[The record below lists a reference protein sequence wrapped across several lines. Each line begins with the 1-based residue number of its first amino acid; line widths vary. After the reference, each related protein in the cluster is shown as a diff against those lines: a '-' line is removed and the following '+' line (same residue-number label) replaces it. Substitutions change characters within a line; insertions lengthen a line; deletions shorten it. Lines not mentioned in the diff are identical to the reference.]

1 MNKLKMSYDEFM
13 QSTPGKSAG
22 IFFGDTDR
30 YMKAMDWL
38 YKTFEGWPGNFSIN
52 LEYDAI
58 KILIASSMFSA
69 CSGKSGRHPRQLF
82 DKYLKIE
89 NSGVPQAMAD
99 AACNFS
105 CVEPIDYLM
114 MEDYLITRF
123 NSIVSPID
131 FKLTSSD
138 WIGNYGFGGL
148 KVLYLIEDR
157 EPLRNRYDRY
167 YSIARE
173 CNVLHDTEISGCV
186 QFVTIA
192 DDASNK
198 SIFEALDEHDKK
210 AVLLCA
216 RILTRRIFNVG
227 LARSIGSDIIRRI
240 VCNGDD
246 ALAGKWMEVTARYS
260 TMSLDD
266 LEGFIDMPQK

>member
-1 MNKLKMSYDEFM
+1 MSKLKMSYEEFM
-13 QSTPGKSAG
+13 QSAPGKSAG
-22 IFFGDTDR
+22 IFFGDSDR
-30 YMKAMDWL
+30 YKKSMDWL
-38 YKTFEGWPGNFSIN
+38 YKTFEGWPGDFSIN
-52 LEYDAI
+52 FEYDAI
-58 KILIASSMFSA
+58 KILIAASMYNA
-69 CSGKSGRHPRQLF
+69 CSGRSGRHPRQLF
-82 DKYLKIE
+82 DKYLKAE

-99 AACNFS
+99 AACNFC
-105 CVEPIDYLM
+105 CVEPIDYLT

-123 NSIVSPID
+123 NNIVSHID

-148 KVLYLIEDR
+148 KVLYLMEGR

-167 YSIARE
+167 YYIARE
-173 CNVLHDTEISGCV
+173 CSILHDTEISGCV

-216 RILTRRIFNVG
+216 RTLTRRIFNAG

-240 VCNGDD
+240 VCGNEDSITD
-246 ALAGKWMEVTARYS
+246 KWMEVTARHS
-260 TMSLDD
+260 SMSMDD
-266 LEGFIDMPQK
+266 LKGFIDMY